1 MPASIQYKRVYNG
14 TSEFLELQNFADSFN
29 HKIVE
34 HPSINVFAH
43 YKEGRLFGY
52 SDHVFVPTIYPSFH
66 PEHTRP
72 RDVIQVMQDWRS
84 HCQLAGSQGY
94 LAVPLNN
101 NDGKGNFPNE
111 VMTKLGLTRLNR
123 ELYWPT

>member
-1 MPASIQYKRVYNG
+1 MPPSIQYKRVHNG
-14 TSEFLELQNFADSFN
+14 TQEFSELQRFADSFD

-34 HPSINVFAH
+34 HPNINVFAH

-66 PEHTRP
+66 PELTRP
-72 RDVIQVMQDWRS
+72 RDVIQVMQDWRV
-84 HCQLAGSQGY
+84 HCQLAQSPGY

-101 NDGKGNFPNE
+101 NDGKGNFSDE
-111 VMTKLGLTRLNR
+111 IMTKLGLTRLNR